1 MYVQQ
6 LNFTIYNAA
15 ALSYV
20 VFFNHHLF
28 FPYRYKITMHLS
40 FCVHMYVNN
49 SNAMRVGV
57 QRGLKP
63 YTSVGFEP
71 AIFQV
76 SFLDYRIHFIQLE
89 LRKFL
94 AATTATAAATT
105 TTTAAPPTTTT
116 TLYGVC
122 SQSDIF

>member
-1 MYVQQ
+1 
-6 LNFTIYNAA
+6 
-15 ALSYV
+15 
-20 VFFNHHLF
+20 
-28 FPYRYKITMHLS
+28 
-40 FCVHMYVNN
+40 
-49 SNAMRVGV
+49 MRVGV
-57 QRGLKP
+57 QRDLKP

-94 AATTATAAATT
+94 ATTTATAAATITT
-105 TTTAAPPTTTT
+105 TTTAAATTTTTTT